1 MLYDYLTHE
10 VYNLNSSINFELH
23 ASEETQLVNKILRLA
38 GISIK
43 QMDIMQAGQGMDSV
57 TTQQQPKI

>member
-1 MLYDYLTHE
+1 MNNQAM
-10 VYNLNSSINFELH
+10 YNLNSSINFELH